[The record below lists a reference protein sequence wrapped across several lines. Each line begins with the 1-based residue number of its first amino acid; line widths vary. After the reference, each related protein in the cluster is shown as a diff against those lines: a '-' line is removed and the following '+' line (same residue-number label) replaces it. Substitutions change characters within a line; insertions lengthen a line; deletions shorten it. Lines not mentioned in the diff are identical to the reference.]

1 MAVADAA
8 TTAGRWRLVRKALQ
22 EEMVRTDG
30 DVDIGE
36 TKRKSPGGP
45 DPQHH

>member
-1 MAVADAA
+1 MAMADAA
-8 TTAGRWRLVRKALQ
+8 TTAGRWRLVRKALR
-22 EEMVRTDG
+22 EEMVRTDC
-30 DVDIGE
+30 DADIGE